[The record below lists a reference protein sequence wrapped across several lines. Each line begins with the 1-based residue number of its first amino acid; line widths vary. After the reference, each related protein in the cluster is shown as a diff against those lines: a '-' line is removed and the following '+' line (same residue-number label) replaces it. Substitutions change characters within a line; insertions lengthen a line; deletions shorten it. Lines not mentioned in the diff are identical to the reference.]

1 MKKGLFLLSLLFLLT
16 GCGEETKEDV
26 IQEVPKQAT
35 VHCELSSRDVINGY
49 ETTAEYTI
57 YYTGDYVDK
66 VDTVETIISDST
78 EILDTME
85 AYINTTYDSMN
96 NAYGGYTYEVKKEDG
111 KVISNVEI
119 DYTEMD
125 LDRYVT
131 DQSLMTNYVKDG
143 KFLLDGIVEIY
154 EATGATCE

>member
-78 EILDTME
+78 EILGTME
-85 AYINTTYDSMN
+85 AYIDPTYDSMN
-96 NAYGGYTYEVKKEDG
+96 NAYGGDTYEVKKEDG
-111 KVISNVEI
+111 KVISNAEI

-131 DQSLMTNYVKDG
+131 DQPLMTNYVKDG

>member
-35 VHCELSSRDVINGY
+35 VHCELSSRDVINDY

-125 LDRYVT
+125 LDSYVT
-131 DQSLMTNYVKDG
+131 DQPLMANYVKDG

>member
-125 LDRYVT
+125 LDSYVT
-131 DQSLMTNYVKDG
+131 DQPLMANYVKDG

>member
-131 DQSLMTNYVKDG
+131 DQPLMANYVKDG

-154 EATGATCE
+154 EDTGATCE

>member
-1 MKKGLFLLSLLFLLT
+1 MRKGLLLLSLLVLLT

-35 VHCELSSRDVINGY
+35 VHCELSSRDVINDY

-125 LDRYVT
+125 LDSYVT
-131 DQSLMTNYVKDG
+131 DQPLMANYVKDG

>member
-96 NAYGGYTYEVKKEDG
+96 DAYGGYTYEVKKEDG

-125 LDRYVT
+125 LDQYVT
-131 DQSLMTNYVKDG
+131 DQPLMANYVKDG

-154 EATGATCE
+154 EDTGATCE

>member
-96 NAYGGYTYEVKKEDG
+96 NAYGEYTYEVKKEDG

-125 LDRYVT
+125 LDQYVT
-131 DQSLMTNYVKDG
+131 DQPLMANYVKDG

-154 EATGATCE
+154 EDTGATCE

>member
-131 DQSLMTNYVKDG
+131 DQPLMANYVKDG

>member
-1 MKKGLFLLSLLFLLT
+1 MKKALFLLSLLFLLT

-131 DQSLMTNYVKDG
+131 DQPLMTNYVKDG

>member
-57 YYTGDYVDK
+57 YYTGDYVFAQ
-66 VDTVETIISDST
+66 TVKIGTPTTALMSFTI
-78 EILDTME
+78 
-85 AYINTTYDSMN
+85 N
-96 NAYGGYTYEVKKEDG
+96 
-111 KVISNVEI
+111 
-119 DYTEMD
+119 
-125 LDRYVT
+125 
-131 DQSLMTNYVKDG
+131 
-143 KFLLDGIVEIY
+143 
-154 EATGATCE
+154 